1 MLKTPTYGENKMLF
15 MIQHSHD
22 YSTCQTHHPEKGP
35 LFSETLANLG
45 DHGVKVHKMYGNRLE
60 HTLFVIC
67 EADSME
73 QLDAAFDPI
82 LEMGQYTVTPVM
94 ERK

>member
-1 MLKTPTYGENKMLF
+1 MAQTLIFSTLSGKVG
-15 MIQHSHD
+15 
-22 YSTCQTHHPEKGP
+22 YSD
-35 LFSETLANLG
+35 SANLG
-45 DHGVKVHKMYGNRLE
+45 DHGVKVHKMYGNRFE

>member
-1 MLKTPTYGENKMLF
+1 
-15 MIQHSHD
+15 
-22 YSTCQTHHPEKGP
+22 
-35 LFSETLANLG
+35 
-45 DHGVKVHKMYGNRLE
+45 MYGNRLE

>member
-1 MLKTPTYGENKMLF
+1 MLF
-15 MIQHSHD
+15 MIQHTHD
-22 YSTCQTHHPEKGP
+22 YSTCHTHNPQKAP
-35 LFSETLANLG
+35 VFRDTLTNLG

-60 HTLFVIC
+60 HTPFIIY

-82 LEMGQYTVTPVM
+82 LEMGQYTITPVM